1 MRPRH
6 CYDDKDSQVYN
17 DLSWIE
23 LWIEAQLDQ
32 LPISIQKKVCDKYSD
47 IYLKLTTDEERGAR
61 FRANSWL
68 RKTVAKYKV
77 INQEGL
83 F

>member
-1 MRPRH
+1 MMRPKH
-6 CYDDKDSQVYN
+6 CYDDEDSQVYN

-23 LWIEAQLDQ
+23 SQIDQ
-32 LPISIQKKVCDKYSD
+32 LPISIQKKVAEKYSD
-47 IYLKLTTDEERGAR
+47 IYLKLTTNEEKGVR

>member
-23 LWIEAQLDQ
+23 SQLDQ
-32 LPISIQKKVCDKYSD
+32 LPISIQKKVAEKYSD
-47 IYLKLTTDEERGAR
+47 IYLKLTTVDSNKAR
-61 FRANSWL
+61 FRCNSWL

>member
-1 MRPRH
+1 MRPKH

-23 LWIEAQLDQ
+23 SQLDQ
-32 LPISIQKKVCDKYSD
+32 LPIYIQKKVAEKYSD
-47 IYLKLTTDEERGAR
+47 IYLKLTTVDSNKAR
-61 FRANSWL
+61 FRCNSWL

-77 INQEGL
+77 TDQEGL

>member
-1 MRPRH
+1 MRPKH
-6 CYDDKDSQVYN
+6 CYDDEDSQVYN

-23 LWIEAQLDQ
+23 SQIDQ
-32 LPISIQKKVCDKYSD
+32 LPISIQKKVAEKYSD
-47 IYLKLTTDEERGAR
+47 IYLKLTTNEEKGVR